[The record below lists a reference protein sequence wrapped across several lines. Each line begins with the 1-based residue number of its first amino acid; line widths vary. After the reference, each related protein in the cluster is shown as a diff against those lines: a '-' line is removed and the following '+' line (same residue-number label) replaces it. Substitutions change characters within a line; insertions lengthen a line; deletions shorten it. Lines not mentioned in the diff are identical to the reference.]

1 MDRRLTNG
9 DDRREAAHVH
19 TQSRGGGR
27 STVSNS
33 RRADAYLHGPSAR
46 MVSPWSGEP
55 NRSLTGCP
63 AATYARG
70 GCGSELTLRGSGR
83 RNDGRQEIGD
93 EEVGFGVRSYT
104 HLEIGQGASFGAER
118 GRFVSPFLFPR
129 RQNRSRM
136 RRVIWRRRR

>member
-1 MDRRLTNG
+1 MGRRFTNG
-9 DDRREAAHVH
+9 DDRREVAHVH

-33 RRADAYLHGPSAR
+33 RRADAYLHGPSEH

-55 NRSLTGCP
+55 NRSVTGCP

-70 GCGSELTLRGSGR
+70 GCDSELTPRGSGR
-83 RNDGRQEIGD
+83 RNDGRREIGD

-104 HLEIGQGASFGAER
+104 HLGIGQGASFGPER
-118 GRFVSPFLFPR
+118 GGFVSPFLFPR
-129 RQNRSRM
+129 RRNRSRT
-136 RRVIWRRRR
+136 RRVVRRRRR